1 MTDKEMHERY
11 LVPMD
16 IIREYDEMTRNTRR
30 SGPAQYDDA
39 DLRRISRI
47 MCLRELGFSFE
58 EVRTYV
64 RLCSDS
70 CAPCASE
77 LCAML
82 EKKRKET
89 LDDIHDKEE
98 TIRKLD
104 YLMLKTARTQ

>member
-30 SGPAQYDDA
+30 SGPAQYD
-39 DLRRISRI
+39 
-47 MCLRELGFSFE
+47 FE

-98 TIRKLD
+98 TISKLD
-104 YLMLKTARTQ
+104 YLMLEIARTQ